1 MKINFLLCV
10 EICFGSRAY
19 CVEKRD
25 EIWVWFLMSWKK
37 GKLAIKWHFQKSLYA
52 KRLQGMD
59 AVSMDEKSF
68 VIVTEFLVIEISQ
81 KILLII
87 FILPMLSVWPKQM
100 WIVRVVQ
107 LALTKAQLKPQCV
120 HWSNGLSAIWAMCQG
135 KRYLELPSIGV
146 NIHLRVCCFLIRK
159 IKILITKKL
168 FGIIFCVKLL
178 KIMIKKEK

>member
-1 MKINFLLCV
+1 MLKFASEAEPIALRKETKYEFDFWCHERRENWLLNDT
-10 EICFGSRAY
+10 FKNLY
-19 CVEKRD
+19 MLKD
-25 EIWVWFLMSWKK
+25 YK
-37 GKLAIKWHFQKSLYA
+37 GW
-52 KRLQGMD
+52 MPCP
-59 AVSMDEKSF
+59 
-68 VIVTEFLVIEISQ
+68 
-81 KILLII
+81 I

-159 IKILITKKL
+159 IKILIKL
-168 FGIIFCVKLL
+168 KNYLNIIFCMKLL
-178 KIMIKKEK
+178 KIMIKKQK